1 MHRRL
6 QFGMRENTASPR
18 QHAPRAAVSSS
29 TVDSQTLDL
38 LHDEPK
44 SPLSATGSVEIVHLP
59 LADTD
64 KATGRT
70 EQDIPQLLTVSQ
82 VARRLDVTC
91 NWVYTHADRLGV
103 YRLGKYLRFSWP
115 RLLERL
121 QR

>member
-29 TVDSQTLDL
+29 SPDSQALDL
-38 LHDEPK
+38 FHDEPR
-44 SPLSATGSVEIVHLP
+44 SRESTTGGVEVVHLP
-59 LADTD
+59 LVDTNQ
-64 KATGRT
+64 ATGRT

-82 VARRLDVTC
+82 VARRLGVTC

-115 RLLERL
+115 RVLERL